1 MIRRD
6 QIQQVKIPH
15 NPLQLY
21 FQSSCG
27 GNKPNK
33 PCKGSGVECN
43 VLRVPTLSQVET
55 DERTTV
61 LVTPEVRTD
70 GHHETPLS
78 RFGTYQRPQDE
89 QPRWPPAV
97 ATVSFSR
104 EMGRKRC
111 KRRAP
116 PRAPNERTA
125 QRRIDDGD
133 RRPRKLNKS
142 PADAAKQKELSSSS
156 SGI

>member
-1 MIRRD
+1 VIRRD

-55 DERTTV
+55 DERATV

-78 RFGTYQRPQDE
+78 RFGTYQRPQAGRAASLATSRRNRFI
-89 QPRWPPAV
+89 QPRDGKKTMQ
-97 ATVSFSR
+97 ATCPTQST
-104 EMGRKRC
+104 KRAY
-111 KRRAP
+111 RA
-116 PRAPNERTA
+116 EK
-125 QRRIDDGD
+125 D
-133 RRPRKLNKS
+133 RRW
-142 PADAAKQKELSSSS
+142 
-156 SGI
+156 

>member
-104 EMGRKRC
+104 ERGRKRC
-111 KRRAP
+111 KRR
-116 PRAPNERTA
+116 REKEK
-125 QRRIDDGD
+125 DDGD
-133 RRPRKLNKS
+133 RRPRKLKKS
-142 PADAAKQKELSSSS
+142 PADATKQKDLSSSNS
-156 SGI
+156 SF